1 MSPYRTTKTE
11 IGRILLQKGMITSS
25 QLQEALTLQRQKQQ
39 DKLLGQIL
47 IELGYLSRDD
57 LYFVL
62 AIQSG
67 YPYIDIRRCLID
79 PEVLAL
85 IPEIMV
91 KKYQVFPIDK
101 IQDVVTIAMVNPLDN
116 MAIDQIQEILKSNIK
131 VFLTLPSDLAEF
143 ASRYFVKT
151 KEPIKNAE

>member
-11 IGRILLQKGMITSS
+11 IGRILVQKGLISS
-25 QLQEALTLQRQKQQ
+25 DQLQEALTLQRQKQQ
-39 DKLLGQIL
+39 GKLLGQIL

-79 PEVLAL
+79 AEVLAL
-85 IPEIMV
+85 IPEIMIR
-91 KKYQVFPIDK
+91 KYQIFPIDK

-116 MAIDQIQEILKSNIK
+116 ATIDQMQEILKCNIK
-131 VFLTLPSDLAEF
+131 VFLTLVADLNELI
-143 ASRYFVKT
+143 SRYFVKVKGPV
-151 KEPIKNAE
+151 KEAG